1 MVSFKGIFLD
11 IFKNSFCGFLKVPV
25 MYFLEQLR
33 MSDQEL
39 DPTIAALLAETQDSS
54 RPTMSDAPISSFEPS
69 PSVKKPFWWDE
80 NSADAVHKN
89 VE

>member
-1 MVSFKGIFLD
+1 MD

-69 PSVKKPFWWDE
+69 PAVKNPFGQKE
-80 NSADAVHKN
+80 NPADAGHKN
-89 VE
+89 VDLSIT